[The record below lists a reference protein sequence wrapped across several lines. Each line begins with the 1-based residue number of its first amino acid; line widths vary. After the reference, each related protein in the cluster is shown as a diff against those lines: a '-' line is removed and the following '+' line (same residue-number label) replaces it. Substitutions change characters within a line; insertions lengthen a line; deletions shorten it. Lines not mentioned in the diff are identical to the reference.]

1 MTRSCAIFIIFRL
14 ALFYCYFNFC
24 RIPVGITPQ
33 NLRNYT
39 LYDVL
44 GLGGEWGAAA
54 DTEGSF
60 FIGHRNYEIIIEMLP
75 SLQQ

>member
-1 MTRSCAIFIIFRL
+1 M
-14 ALFYCYFNFC
+14 
-24 RIPVGITPQ
+24 GITPQ

-54 DTEGSF
+54 DTDGNSI
-60 FIGHRNYEIIIEMLP
+60 IGYINIYNK
-75 SLQQ
+75 